1 MCGIAGMFG
10 PGAADLSAIGG
21 MTRALAHRGPNDE
34 GLWVDAEA
42 GVALGNRRLAII
54 DISPAGHQPMH
65 SADGRFVLTFNGE
78 IYNHPELRA
87 RLESEG
93 SAPPGGWR
101 GHSDTETFLQAI
113 AIWGLG
119 PALERAVGMFA
130 FALWDRSE
138 RSLRLVRDRFGEKP
152 LYYGW
157 AGKTLV
163 FGSELKALSACPG
176 LGTNV
181 DPRALR
187 LFMARGYVP
196 APLSIFEGTFKLP
209 PASILT
215 VETGGHPLTEP
226 PAPGSFTR
234 GIGLKS
240 YWSYRSVLEAGL
252 EDTITDPEE
261 ALDALEIVLDQSI
274 SGQSLADVPVGAF
287 LSGGIDSSTIV
298 ALYQKYA
305 SVPVKTFTIGFAER
319 GYDEADDA
327 RAVARHFGTEHH
339 ERRVTAADAIG
350 VIPKLPTIYD
360 EPFADASQ
368 IPTYLVSAFAR
379 EQVTVALS
387 GDGGDELFG
396 GYNRYSA
403 LPGLFRQLRRV
414 RPAGRPLAGL
424 LGRLPPRA
432 LHAAAS
438 ALKRRR
444 QLPEF
449 GAKLQRLL
457 RLSGKSRSLDEL
469 MNAFLDEW
477 AIHGSPVRGAGAGDV
492 GGFGRLDL
500 GLGHG
505 AEGALRMMHADALS
519 YLPDDVLC
527 KVDRASM
534 AVSLEGHAPFLDHRV
549 AALAARIPMAMKIR
563 QGRGKDILRRLLAR
577 EAPPALFDRPKAG
590 FAVPVGDWLRGP
602 LRDWAETLLDAKSL
616 TETGM
621 LDPAKVRRRWDA
633 HLAGSEGEAGALWSV
648 LMFEA
653 WRRDVS

>member
-10 PGAADLSAIGG
+10 PGAADLSAIEG
-21 MTRALAHRGPNDE
+21 MTRARAHRGPNDE

-42 GVALGNRRLAII
+42 GVALGNRRLSII

-65 SADGRFVLTFNGE
+65 SADGRFVVTFNGE
-78 IYNHPELRA
+78 IYNHPEIRA
-87 RLESEG
+87 RLDSER
-93 SAPPGGWR
+93 SAPPGGWS

-113 AIWGLG
+113 AVWGLG

-130 FALWDRSE
+130 FALWDRAE

-163 FGSELKALSACPG
+163 FGSELKALRAYPG
-176 LGTNV
+176 LGTTI
-181 DPRALR
+181 DRRALR

-215 VETGGHPLTEP
+215 VETGAAPLSDP
-226 PAPGSFTR
+226 PAPGSFTN

-240 YWSYRSVLEAGL
+240 YWSYRAVLEAGL
-252 EDTITDPEE
+252 DDPIADPEE
-261 ALDALEIVLDQSI
+261 ALDALEIVLAQAI

-298 ALYQKYA
+298 ALYQKYS
-305 SVPVKTFTIGFAER
+305 SVPVKTFTIGFAEK

-327 RAVARHFGTEHH
+327 RAVALHFGTEHH
-339 ERRVTAADAIG
+339 ERRVSAADAMA
-350 VIPKLPTIYD
+350 VIPKLPRIYD
-360 EPFADASQ
+360 EPFADPSQ

-379 EQVTVALS
+379 EKVTIALT

-396 GYNRYSA
+396 GYNRYTA
-403 LPGLFRQLRRV
+403 LPGLFGPLRRA
-414 RPAGRPLAGL
+414 RPVGRPLAGL

-432 LHAAAS
+432 LHAVAS
-438 ALKRRR
+438 VLKRRR

-449 GAKLQRLL
+449 GTTIQRLL
-457 RLSGKSRSLDEL
+457 RLSGRSRSLDEL
-469 MNAFLDEW
+469 MYAFLDDW
-477 AIHGSPVRGAGAGDV
+477 ALQGSPVRQPGAAGDSF
-492 GGFGRLDL
+492 GGLDL
-500 GLGHG
+500 GVGHG
-505 AEGALRMMHADALS
+505 AKGALQMMHADALS

-563 QGRGKDILRRLLAR
+563 DGRGKHILRRLLAR

-590 FAVPVGDWLRGP
+590 FAAPVGDWLRGP
-602 LRDWAETLLDAKSL
+602 LRDWAEELLDPISL
-616 TETGM
+616 ADGGL
-621 LDPAKVRRRWDA
+621 LDVAMVRRRWDA
-633 HLAGSEGEAGALWSV
+633 HLSGSEGEAGALWSV

-653 WRRDVS
+653 WRRDVA

>member
-10 PGAADLSAIGG
+10 PGAADLAAIER

-34 GLWVDAEA
+34 GMWSDAET

-65 SADGRFVLTFNGE
+65 SADGRFVITFNGE
-78 IYNHPELRA
+78 IYNHPEIRA
-87 RLESEG
+87 RLESEE

-113 AIWGLG
+113 AVWGLG

-130 FALWDRSE
+130 FALWDRAE

-163 FGSELKALSACPG
+163 FGSELKALRAYPG
-176 LGTNV
+176 FGTTL
-181 DPRALR
+181 DRRALR

-196 APLSIFEGTFKLP
+196 APLSVFEGTFKLP

-215 VETGGHPLTEP
+215 VETGALPLVEP
-226 PAPGSFTR
+226 PTPGSFTNA
-234 GIGLKS
+234 IGLKS
-240 YWSYRSVLEAGL
+240 YWSYRPVLEAGL
-252 EDTITDPEE
+252 QDPITDPEE
-261 ALDALEIVLDQSI
+261 ALDALEIVLAQAI

-298 ALYQKYA
+298 ALYQKYS
-305 SVPVKTFTIGFAER
+305 SVPVKTFTIGFAEK

-327 RAVARHFGTEHH
+327 RAVARHFGTEHN
-339 ERRVTAADAIG
+339 ERRVSAADAIG

-360 EPFADASQ
+360 EPFADPSQ

-396 GYNRYSA
+396 GYNRYAA

-414 RPAGRPLAGL
+414 RPVGRPLAGL

-449 GAKLQRLL
+449 GTKIQRLL
-457 RLSGKSRSLDEL
+457 RLSGRSRSLDEL

-477 AIHGSPVRGAGAGDV
+477 ALQGSPVRDPGAAGD
-492 GGFGRLDL
+492 GFGDLDL

-505 AEGALRMMHADALS
+505 AEGALQMMHADAIS

-534 AVSLEGHAPFLDHRV
+534 AVGLEAHAPFLDHRV
-549 AALAARIPMAMKIR
+549 AALAARIPMGMKIR
-563 QGRGKDILRRLLAR
+563 QGRGKHILRRLLAR

-590 FAVPVGDWLRGP
+590 FAVPVGDWLRGR
-602 LRDWAETLLDAKSL
+602 LRDWAEDLLDPTSVADGGLLDA
-616 TETGM
+616 
-621 LDPAKVRRRWDA
+621 AKVRARWDA
-633 HLAGSEGEAGALWSV
+633 HLAGSEGEASALWAV